1 MVITCCDF
9 VVHARTG
16 HLFVVK
22 NRLPPEDGESP
33 VEPLLEE
40 EEIVRAAKRSA
51 RTHKLMP

>member
-1 MVITCCDF
+1 M
-9 VVHARTG
+9 
-16 HLFVVK
+16 FVVK